1 LLVWHAA
8 LRLCVTAQDLGPGSG
23 VAGKLVCHGAAAL
36 PITRLTDVLLAF

>member
-1 LLVWHAA
+1 LPVWHAA
-8 LRLCVTAQDLGPGSG
+8 LRLCV